1 MYSLLI
7 CENKNA
13 VECNLQHGDSFIDF
27 DATTEIFEIL
37 KGRGSLIEFMG
48 SEGASERCRIEA
60 MRHIESSL
68 RGQMGIDD
76 IEIEMG
82 YSHVSFPVVAS
93 EENGPV
99 FLDFPV
105 IAYGTKYPIYR
116 CENLQSVVLCLL
128 RYFTTNS
135 YKYAKCKHCGKPFLT
150 KNLHTIYCNR
160 NSPYI
165 GYERYSCKDAVK
177 HINDFLEKRR
187 RVIYER
193 LRVRAEEFGYHTKY
207 GERLRAFE
215 ERYTCYKHAI
225 KKNASVS
232 NLMEYQKYLYD
243 DTNFPKRYD
252 RIR

>member
-13 VECNLQHGDSFIDF
+13 VECNLQHEDSFVDF

-37 KGRGSLIEFMG
+37 KWRGAVIEFMG
-48 SEGASERCRIEA
+48 CEDADERCRIEA
-60 MRHIESSL
+60 IRYIKNTL
-68 RGQMGIDD
+68 QGKTGLDD

-82 YSHVSFPVVAS
+82 YTGISFPIV
-93 EENGPV
+93 
-99 FLDFPV
+99 
-105 IAYGTKYPIYR
+105 AYGVECPIYR

-128 RYFTTNS
+128 RYFKTKN
-135 YKYAKCKHCGKPFLT
+135 YKYAECRHCGKPFLT

-160 NSPYI
+160 NSPYG

-187 RVIYER
+187 KVIYER
-193 LRVRAEEFGYHTKY
+193 LRVRAEEYGYYTKH
-207 GERLRAFE
+207 GERLRAFQE
-215 ERYTCYKHAI
+215 KYTCYKNAI
-225 KKNASVS
+225 KKNASIS
-232 NLMEYQKYLYD
+232 NLKQYQSYLYD
-243 DTNFPKRYD
+243 DNNFPKRYD